1 MICHVQTPQRRYE
14 LLERKFDDTDARMKE
29 EREEKVIQSSDDEF
43 EDNDDNYSSDE
54 DRKGEQKVNIYVQPN
69 LSVSVFQVRREAVIC
84 SSW

>member
-1 MICHVQTPQRRYE
+1 
-14 LLERKFDDTDARMKE
+14 MKE

-69 LSVSVFQVRREAVIC
+69 LSASVFQVRIEAVIC